1 MTERVACQRCGA
13 HRDLILAPRCLV
25 CGAERYTP
33 VTPPPVVM
41 DAIDREV
48 IAAAEALDES
58 LDRTHLKIVPGA
70 QRLREACRQ
79 RTLALAGRMTA

>member
-1 MTERVACQRCGA
+1 MRQRVQCVNCEA
-13 HRDLILAPRCLV
+13 HRDLALAPRCLV

-48 IAAAEALDES
+48 IAAAEALDAM

-79 RTLALAGRMTA
+79 RALALAGRKTA